1 MGIGTKHTFL
11 KDFPV
16 VGVGASAGGLRAFKD
31 FVRAIPE
38 KSGMAYVLVSHLSP
52 FYRSMLPEILSR
64 ETALPVHRIL
74 HGSKLEEDHIYVIP
88 QNKILV
94 VTDHTLKLDP
104 RPEEERNRSIDIFFS
119 SLARVHRELAVGA
132 ILSGADGDGTEGLWE
147 IKKNGGTTF
156 AEDPASAE
164 WDGMPRSAM
173 EKGVVDFVLRPH
185 EIPSKLQELKSTQQ
199 AAFGGKWGGRSKD

>member
-1 MGIGTKHTFL
+1 MALGRKHPIL

-16 VGVGASAGGLRAFKD
+16 VGVGASAGGLRAFKE
-31 FVRAIPE
+31 FVSAIPE
-38 KSGMAYVLVSHLSP
+38 SSGMAYVLVSHLSP
-52 FYRSMLPEILSR
+52 TYKSMLPEILSR

-74 HGSKLEEDHIYVIP
+74 HNTSLEEDHIYVIP

-132 ILSGADGDGTEGLWE
+132 ILSGTDGDGTKGLWE

-164 WDGMPRSAM
+164 WEGMPRSAM
-173 EKGVVDFVLRPH
+173 EKGVVDYVLRPH
-185 EIPSKLQELKSTQQ
+185 EIPSKLQEIKTTDPG
-199 AAFGGKWGGRSKD
+199 AFGGKWAADQK